1 MADADPE
8 KDIFSQCKVCNAQ
21 TNETTI
27 LKHMSFKKTLVHNVL
42 KTCKDHNSEQYEIVK
57 DAIAELRKIKMRK
70 FSQVYDEDNK
80 ETKRQ
85 KQAKR
90 DEANKETKRQKQAKR
105 DATNRQ
111 SQDHM
116 EKKRI
121 SKRKYDQTHINQN
134 KEYKDK
140 YNQDHREE
148 NRKKEEI
155 RRQKKRDE
163 TPADL
168 RLKKFKLDIIDGPNF
183 TCQSCDKELFKPQVQ
198 FLSQEDLSPKH
209 KLKPSFL
216 KEVGLQGKLKII
228 LCHNCLKLIRNSKI
242 PGTNVS
248 NGLKLEAVPSELKLN
263 DLEQQLIARSLLF
276 IKTLLLPKTRMKAS
290 HDDVIN
296 VPIECEDI
304 SANILKLPRHPND
317 AKIVP
322 VQLKR
327 KLKYKNTHLV
337 QYIRPN
343 VVLKALKTLKKM
355 GNKFYQ
361 DVVIHEE
368 FMEKEI
374 KTLEIKSARDQRL
387 EKRNALKQAKEN
399 TFDEKMDVD
408 NEENEGEVDNA
419 EEIASSENEDETDV
433 LKAVKKYQS
442 KQDRNT
448 FLVPKNLDSMVVL
461 NNTAEVMEKQK
472 GEKIFQIA
480 PGEGKI
486 PNPLMREEHFD
497 VRAFPKHHPSG
508 KFGLHHPRK
517 QKLSARKYFEQRL
530 LNADE
535 RFSKDPCYVFTAAYF
550 LERQSIENQINISGM
565 FYCCC
570 FHF

>member
-1 MADADPE
+1 MAEADPE
-8 KDIFSQCKVCNAQ
+8 TDIFSHCKVCN
-21 TNETTI
+21 TPTTETTI
-27 LKHMSFKKTLVHNVL
+27 LKHMSFKKTLIDNVL
-42 KTCKDHNSEQYEIVK
+42 RTCKDHNSEEYEMVK
-57 DAIAELRKIKMRK
+57 NAIAELRKTKKRQY
-70 FSQVYDEDNK
+70 SQVYNEVNK
-80 ETKRQ
+80 ETIRQ
-85 KQAKR
+85 KKAK
-90 DEANKETKRQKQAKR
+90 Q
-105 DATNRQ
+105 DATNRV
-111 SQDHM
+111 SQDHI
-116 EKKRI
+116 ERKRI
-121 SKRKYDQTHINQN
+121 SQLRYDQ
-134 KEYKDK
+134 K
-140 YNQDHREE
+140 HREE
-148 NRKKEEI
+148 NREREEM
-155 RRQKKRDE
+155 RRQKKQDE
-163 TPADL
+163 TQADA
-168 RLKKFKLDIIDGPNF
+168 RFKKFKLDIIHGPNF
-183 TCQSCDKELFKPQVQ
+183 TCQSCNRQLFTTEVK
-198 FLSQEDLSPKH
+198 FLGQQDLSVKH

-216 KEVGLQGKLKII
+216 KEVGLQREIDVI
-228 LCHNCLKLIRNSKI
+228 LCHNCFFYIKNSRI
-242 PGTNVS
+242 PFINVN
-248 NGLKLEAVPSELKLN
+248 NGLELEAVPTELKLN

-304 SANILKLPRHPND
+304 SENILKLPRNPND

-343 VVLKALKTLKKM
+343 IVLKALKTLKKM

-361 DVVIHEE
+361 DVVIHEG

-374 KTLEIKSARDQRL
+374 KTLEIKSVRDQRL

-399 TFDEKMDVD
+399 NCDEKMEID
-408 NEENEGEVDNA
+408 NEDNVK
-419 EEIASSENEDETDV
+419 EIDSSDNEDATDV

-442 KQDRNT
+442 KQDSNT
-448 FLVPKNLDSMVVL
+448 FLVPKNLASEVVL
-461 NNTAEVMEKQK
+461 NNTAKVMKKQK

-508 KFGLHHPRK
+508 KFGLHHPRNR
-517 QKLSARKYFEQRL
+517 KLSAKKYFEQRL
-530 LNADE
+530 LNEDE

-550 LERQSIENQINISGM
+550 LERQSIENQINISGK

-570 FHF
+570 FLF

>member
-1 MADADPE
+1 MADADSE
-8 KDIFSQCKVCNAQ
+8 TDLFSHCKVCNQA
-21 TNETTI
+21 TNKTSI
-27 LKHMSFKKTLVHNVL
+27 LKHMSHKKTVIGNVL
-42 KTCKDHNSEQYEIVK
+42 RTCKDHNVAEYEIVK
-57 DAIAELRKIKMRK
+57 DAITKSRKIKKRQY
-70 FSQVYDEDNK
+70 SQVYDEDNK
-80 ETKRQ
+80 ETIRQ
-85 KQAKR
+85 KK
-90 DEANKETKRQKQAKR
+90 AKR
-105 DATNRQ
+105 DATNRL
-111 SQDHM
+111 SQDHI
-116 EKKRI
+116 ERKRI
-121 SKRKYDQTHINQN
+121 TQL
-134 KEYKDK
+134 K
-140 YNQDHREE
+140 YNQNHREE
-148 NRKKEEI
+148 HREREEI
-155 RRQKKRDE
+155 RRQKKQDE

-168 RLKKFKLDIIDGPNF
+168 RLKKFKLDIIHGPNF
-183 TCQSCDKELFKPQVQ
+183 TCQSCDKQLFTTQVQ
-198 FLSQEDLSPKH
+198 FLGQEDLSAKH

-216 KEVGLQGKLKII
+216 KEVGLKGKIEII

-248 NGLKLEAVPSELKLN
+248 NGLKLEAVPTELKLN

-276 IKTLLLPKTRMKAS
+276 IKTLLLPKSRMKAS

-304 SANILKLPRHPND
+304 SENILKLPRNPND

-343 VVLKALKTLKKM
+343 IVLKALKTLKET

-387 EKRNALKQAKEN
+387 EKRNVLKQAKEKN
-399 TFDEKMDVD
+399 GDEKM
-408 NEENEGEVDNA
+408 EVDNDGN
-419 EEIASSENEDETDV
+419 EMEVDHVKEIDSSDNEGETDV

-442 KQDRNT
+442 KQDSNT
-448 FLVPKNLDSMVVL
+448 FLVPKNLASEVVL
-461 NNTAEVMEKQK
+461 NNTAKVMVKQK

-508 KFGLHHPRK
+508 KFGLHHPRN
-517 QKLSARKYFEQRL
+517 QKLSARKYFQQRL
-530 LNADE
+530 LNKDE

-550 LERQSIENQINISGM
+550 LERQSIENQINISGK
-565 FYCCC
+565 FYCCY

>member
-1 MADADPE
+1 MEDANSE
-8 KDIFSQCKVCNAQ
+8 TDIFSHCKVCNEP
-21 TNETTI
+21 TNRTTI
-27 LKHMSFKKTLVHNVL
+27 LKHMSHKKTVIDNVL
-42 KTCKDHNSEQYEIVK
+42 RTCKDHNFEEYKIVK
-57 DAIAELRKIKMRK
+57 DAIAELRKTKMRQY
-70 FSQVYDEDNK
+70 SQVYNEDNK
-80 ETKRQ
+80 ETI
-85 KQAKR
+85 
-90 DEANKETKRQKQAKR
+90 RQKQAKR

-111 SQDHM
+111 SQDHV
-116 EKKRI
+116 EKKRLRQ
-121 SKRKYDQTHINQN
+121 SEYNQN
-134 KEYKDK
+134 
-140 YNQDHREE
+140 HREE
-148 NRKKEEI
+148 IREKEEM
-155 RRQKKRDE
+155 RRQKKKDE
-163 TPADL
+163 TQADA
-168 RLKKFKLDIIDGPNF
+168 RFKKFKLEIIRGPNF
-183 TCQSCDKELFKPQVQ
+183 TCQSCNRQLFTTEVK
-198 FLSQEDLSPKH
+198 FLGQQDLSVKH

-216 KEVGLQGKLKII
+216 KEVGLQRVIDVI
-228 LCHNCLKLIRNSKI
+228 LCHNCFFYIKNSRI
-242 PGTNVS
+242 PFINVN
-248 NGLKLEAVPSELKLN
+248 NGLELEAVPTELKLN

-276 IKTLLLPKTRMKAS
+276 IKILLLPKTRMKAS

-343 VVLKALKTLKKM
+343 IVLKALKTLKKM

-442 KQDRNT
+442 KQDSNT
-448 FLVPKNLDSMVVL
+448 FLVPKNLASEVVL
-461 NNTAEVMEKQK
+461 NNTAKVMEKQK

-508 KFGLHHPRK
+508 KFGLHHPRN

-530 LNADE
+530 LNKDE

-565 FYCCC
+565 FHCCC
-570 FHF
+570 FHFQSV

>member
-1 MADADPE
+1 MADADSE
-8 KDIFSQCKVCNAQ
+8 TDLFSHCKVCNQA
-21 TNETTI
+21 TNKTSI
-27 LKHMSFKKTLVHNVL
+27 LKHMSHKKTVIGNVL
-42 KTCKDHNSEQYEIVK
+42 RTCKDHNVAEYEIVK
-57 DAIAELRKIKMRK
+57 DAITKSRKIKKRQY
-70 FSQVYDEDNK
+70 SQVYDEDNK
-80 ETKRQ
+80 ETIRQ
-85 KQAKR
+85 KK
-90 DEANKETKRQKQAKR
+90 AKR
-105 DATNRQ
+105 DATNRL
-111 SQDHM
+111 SQDHI
-116 EKKRI
+116 ERKRI
-121 SKRKYDQTHINQN
+121 SQL
-134 KEYKDK
+134 K
-140 YNQDHREE
+140 YNQNHREE
-148 NRKKEEI
+148 HREREEI
-155 RRQKKRDE
+155 RRQKKQDE

-168 RLKKFKLDIIDGPNF
+168 RLKKFKLDIIHGPNF
-183 TCQSCDKELFKPQVQ
+183 TCQSCDKQLFTTQVQ
-198 FLSQEDLSPKH
+198 FLGQEDLSAKH

-216 KEVGLQGKLKII
+216 KEVGLQGKIEII

-248 NGLKLEAVPSELKLN
+248 NGLKLEAVPTELKLN

-276 IKTLLLPKTRMKAS
+276 IKTLLLPKSRMKAS

-304 SANILKLPRHPND
+304 SENILKLPRNPND

-343 VVLKALKTLKKM
+343 IVLKALKTLKNM

-387 EKRNALKQAKEN
+387 EKRNVLKQAKEKN
-399 TFDEKMDVD
+399 GDEKM
-408 NEENEGEVDNA
+408 EVDNDGN
-419 EEIASSENEDETDV
+419 EMEVDHVKEIDSSDNEGETDV

-442 KQDRNT
+442 KQDSNT
-448 FLVPKNLDSMVVL
+448 FLVPKNLASEVVL
-461 NNTAEVMEKQK
+461 NNTAKVMVKQK

-508 KFGLHHPRK
+508 KFGLHHPRN
-517 QKLSARKYFEQRL
+517 QKLSARKYFQQRL
-530 LNADE
+530 LNKDE
-535 RFSKDPCYVFTAAYF
+535 RFSNDPCYVFTAAYF
-550 LERQSIENQINISGM
+550 LERQSIENQINISGK
-565 FYCCC
+565 FYCCY

>member
-1 MADADPE
+1 MA
-8 KDIFSQCKVCNAQ
+8 KN
-21 TNETTI
+21 
-27 LKHMSFKKTLVHNVL
+27 
-42 KTCKDHNSEQYEIVK
+42 
-57 DAIAELRKIKMRK
+57 AIAKLRKSKKRQQH
-70 FSQVYDEDNK
+70 QVYNEDNK
-80 ETKRQ
+80 ETIRQ
-85 KQAKR
+85 KK
-90 DEANKETKRQKQAKR
+90 AKR
-105 DATNRQ
+105 DAENRE
-111 SQDHM
+111 SQDYM
-116 EKKRI
+116 ERNRI
-121 SKRKYDQTHINQN
+121 SSI
-134 KEYKDK
+134 K
-140 YNQDHREE
+140 YNQNHREE

-216 KEVGLQGKLKII
+216 KEVGLQRVIDVI
-228 LCHNCLKLIRNSKI
+228 LCHNCFFYIKNSRI
-242 PGTNVS
+242 PFINVN
-248 NGLKLEAVPSELKLN
+248 NGLELEAVPTELKLN

-276 IKTLLLPKTRMKAS
+276 IKTLLLPKSRMKAS

-304 SANILKLPRHPND
+304 SENILKLPRNPND

-343 VVLKALKTLKKM
+343 IVLKALKTLKKM

-508 KFGLHHPRK
+508 KFGLHHPRN

-530 LNADE
+530 LNKDE

-550 LERQSIENQINISGM
+550 LERQSIENQINISGK
-565 FYCCC
+565 FHHCC